1 MNRGGGG
8 GGLYDDIRLD
18 EQVENLEFKA
28 KFERLEHEHAAVVGE
43 LAAARARVAAL
54 ETATATLERNA
65 CAIYTTAKQ
74 ELTRKDAIVA
84 DLQSELEKKT
94 VALARARHQ
103 AQDQRQR

>member
-1 MNRGGGG
+1 MDRGGGG
-8 GGLYDDIRLD
+8 SGLYDDIRLD

-28 KFERLEHEHAAVVGE
+28 RFERLELEHAEVVNE
-43 LAAARARVAAL
+43 LSAARARITAL
-54 ETATATLERNA
+54 EEANATLERNA

-74 ELTRKDAIVA
+74 ELARKDAIVA

-103 AQDQRQR
+103 AQEQRQR